1 MLAYDTLCWTHIH
14 NSGFCTWEVK
24 QAATQVRSETS
35 CQLTK
40 KRNSVALWMAMKRG
54 RPFPELPTL
63 WSTKPSLCFVW
74 RAPPCIP
81 LWWAPQWYWKPL
93 LKSFGLLPHSYHP
106 RRVQKSGCLFE
117 WVLEAL
123 EGEKRELEK
132 VVLDVSARGHVKAL
146 CSCARSASRGIL
158 AKAVHRAAVN
168 PSKVWERKGGAE
180 TEAKHGRGNVTH
192 GVTELP
198 LVWAKHC
205 LNPGVAGCGATLAQC
220 IWQMVFTRDGLSVW
234 FMSWSPGVNKTVLK
248 TMSVMDLD
256 KVNLE
261 LIEALLEW
269 IVAGGHSYPPGNF
282 TVLER

>member
-1 MLAYDTLCWTHIH
+1 MIPYVERIYITR
-14 NSGFCTWEVK
+14 GFVLGKLSRPLLRWDQK
-24 QAATQVRSETS
+24 PPASLQ
-35 CQLTK
+35 
-40 KRNSVALWMAMKRG
+40 KREIQSLYEWRMKRG

-106 RRVQKSGCLFE
+106 RRVRKSGCLFE

-132 VVLDVSARGHVKAL
+132 VVLDISARGHVKAL

-158 AKAVHRAAVN
+158 AEAVHRAAVN

-198 LVWAKHC
+198 LS
-205 LNPGVAGCGATLAQC
+205 
-220 IWQMVFTRDGLSVW
+220 GLSQTLFKPRCGW
-234 FMSWSPGVNKTVLK
+234 LWSHTG
-248 TMSVMDLD
+248 SVHLADGFH
-256 KVNLE
+256 KRWTFCV
-261 LIEALLEW
+261 
-269 IVAGGHSYPPGNF
+269 VYVVVPRG
-282 TVLER
+282 